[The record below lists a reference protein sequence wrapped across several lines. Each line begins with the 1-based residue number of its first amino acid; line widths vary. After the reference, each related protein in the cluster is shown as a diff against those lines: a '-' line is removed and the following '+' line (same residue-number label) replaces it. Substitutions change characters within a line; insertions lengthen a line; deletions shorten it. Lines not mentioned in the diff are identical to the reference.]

1 MLKISKAQ
9 LEAAR
14 AHVATAVDPDSRL
27 RAYAAPHGAG
37 LLYACQQ
44 GGCAWGE
51 PAGAKARGPGL
62 PAWGTGGELAGAAGC
77 VAAVGGAVVWRRTAD
92 MVPRSPPK
100 LWPLAAVFKYRRGA
114 GGSLMLLALQRLSP
128 DAPEL
133 QQPGP
138 LRQLGAAAEAAW
150 AARGHAGWEVLQLG
164 GQSFEVRA
172 RRGQG
177 PGGAGRRAL
186 RTTPRDAAS
195 PTLTCTCLQHLT
207 GGGCSGQGAASWR

>member
-37 LLYACQQ
+37 LLYACQR

-51 PAGAKARGPGL
+51 PAGAAAGGPGL
-62 PAWGTGGELAGAAGC
+62 PGTGGELAGAAGC
-77 VAAVGGAVVWRRTAD
+77 VAAARGAVVWRRMAD
-92 MVPRSPPK
+92 MAPRLPLIP
-100 LWPLAAVFKYRRGA
+100 WPLAAVFKYRRGA
-114 GGSLMLLALQRLSP
+114 GGSLTLLALQRLSP

-138 LRQLGAAAEAAW
+138 LRQLVAAAEAAW
-150 AARGHAGWEVLQLG
+150 AARGHAGWEVLQLA
-164 GQSFEVRA
+164 GQSFEVRAA

-195 PTLTCTCLQHLT
+195 PTLTCTCLRHLT
-207 GGGCSGQGAASWR
+207 GGGCAGQGAASWR